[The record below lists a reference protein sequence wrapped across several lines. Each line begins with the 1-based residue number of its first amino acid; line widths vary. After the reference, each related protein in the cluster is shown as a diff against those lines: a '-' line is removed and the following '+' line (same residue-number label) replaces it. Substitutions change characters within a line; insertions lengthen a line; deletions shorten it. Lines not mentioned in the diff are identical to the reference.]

1 MRLVQKS
8 NGPLA
13 EYESG
18 SADDAK
24 GAPAFFVDV
33 GYMRGPGEISLK
45 GEANNFEGGTLWQE
59 SVAKGQRRMRTGGGF
74 VFKFARF
81 GIERVFSE
89 FRQVMVFGGDERF
102 CFPCVESD

>member
-33 GYMRGPGEISLK
+33 SYMHGPGEISLK
-45 GEANNFEGGTLWQE
+45 GEADNFERRTLWQE
-59 SVAKGQRRMRTGGGF
+59 IVAKGQRRMRAGGGF
-74 VFKFARF
+74 VFEFARF
-81 GIERVFSE
+81 GIERVFPK
-89 FRQVMVFGGDERF
+89 FRHVMVFGEDQCF
-102 CFPCVESD
+102 CFPCVECD

>member
-24 GAPAFFVDV
+24 GAPAFFVDLS
-33 GYMRGPGEISLK
+33 YMQGPGDFSLK
-45 GEANNFEGGTLWQE
+45 GEANNFERGIYRFFFH
-59 SVAKGQRRMRTGGGF
+59 RRSIFFTIIR
-74 VFKFARF
+74 
-81 GIERVFSE
+81 
-89 FRQVMVFGGDERF
+89 
-102 CFPCVESD
+102 